1 MLNVRLGKRLK
12 VLTGVRAQ
20 RGDVAAAT
28 LCING
33 VDGKSAFAAAARAR
47 QYHKTAAG
55 QRQRQVFE
63 IMLSDADKTYRGG
76 RAIYA
81 AIMTPGD
88 IIHVI
93 HV

>member
-20 RGDVAAAT
+20 RGDVPAAT
-28 LCING
+28 LRING
-33 VDGKSAFAAAARAR
+33 VDGKRAFAAAARAR
-47 QYHKTAAG
+47 QYHKTVAG
-55 QRQRQVFE
+55 QRESQTLQIVLRNP
-63 IMLSDADKTYRGG
+63 DKTYRGG
-76 RAIYA
+76 RAVYA

>member
-1 MLNVRLGKRLK
+1 
-12 VLTGVRAQ
+12 
-20 RGDVAAAT
+20 
-28 LCING
+28 
-33 VDGKSAFAAAARAR
+33 
-47 QYHKTAAG
+47 
-55 QRQRQVFE
+55 
-63 IMLSDADKTYRGG
+63 MLSDADKTYRGG